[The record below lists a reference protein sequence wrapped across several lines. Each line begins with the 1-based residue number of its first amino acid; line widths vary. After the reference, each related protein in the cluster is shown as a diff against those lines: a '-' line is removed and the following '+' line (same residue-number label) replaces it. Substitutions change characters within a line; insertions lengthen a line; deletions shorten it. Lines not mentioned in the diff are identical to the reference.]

1 MRKTQ
6 TENVFLIWFSQDMLL
21 SNDHFV
27 AVLVDS
33 LLLDDDHPRKAAGS
47 FESVKAAVQRDAAEA
62 LQQLTVYPP
71 GRAALLGDPTVA
83 VGKRHFLRCHLH
95 IKFIILPRQAR
106 DKHREN
112 SKPEWRFLRRRCLR
126 LPTAAGRT
134 VSGEAVFLSH
144 LYRKT
149 NILPR
154 QARDNYR
161 ENTQKGGNH
170 PPSSLALFLLG
181 FHCGKNAIDCQDRL
195 GTKRGIS

>member
-6 TENVFLIWFSQDMLL
+6 TKNVFLIWFSQDMLL

-83 VGKRHFLRCHLH
+83 VRRETPLFAMPFIYKMHHFT
-95 IKFIILPRQAR
+95 K
-106 DKHREN
+106 
-112 SKPEWRFLRRRCLR
+112 
-126 LPTAAGRT
+126 TG
-134 VSGEAVFLSH
+134 SGQ
-144 LYRKT
+144 T
-149 NILPR
+149 
-154 QARDNYR
+154 
-161 ENTQKGGNH
+161 
-170 PPSSLALFLLG
+170 
-181 FHCGKNAIDCQDRL
+181 
-195 GTKRGIS
+195 